1 MGLKLLTSEER
12 EFVIGAEDI
21 DMEKAKKSTLGE
33 HEYVVGFYGDFNTH
47 LEGLGLYVAND
58 THEFK

>member
-1 MGLKLLTSEER
+1 
-12 EFVIGAEDI
+12 
-21 DMEKAKKSTLGE
+21 MEKAKKSNLDE